1 MNGKIKEK
9 GSKGRFSRCNN
20 FTLIELLVV
29 IAIIAILAAML
40 LPALNSAKQK
50 AQVIKCVGNLR
61 QIGLIRQNYSL
72 DYGEYIMVSE
82 KQLSH
87 WIDSYQKLGY
97 IRASEL
103 TSDLFHCTWDEN
115 SIFNAIPTITALDR
129 NKNFGY
135 GSHGTYGLAGGNFNY
150 FLTRE
155 TIEGKE
161 YRYIIAKR
169 ITKPNLFFTDG
180 DAGNLYQNTAP
191 TLTTADKENRY
202 IFIHSGKMNA
212 VFMDGSAGGV
222 TVPRFEECM
231 RYEYQP
237 TITSNQV
244 VYYRDR
250 YRIERTLIIPPK

>member
-1 MNGKIKEK
+1 MK
-9 GSKGRFSRCNN
+9 GVIMKSKTKKQQANRSL

-40 LPALNSAKQK
+40 LPAQNSAKQK

-61 QIGLIRQNYSL
+61 QIGIIRHNYSL

-103 TSDLFHCTWDEN
+103 TSDLFHCTWDED
-115 SIFNAIPTITALDR
+115 SIFKAIPTLTALER

-135 GSHGTYGLAGGNFNY
+135 GSHGTYGVAGGNFNY
-150 FLTRE
+150 FLTQVK
-155 TIEGKE
+155 IEEKG

-191 TLTTADKENRY
+191 TLTTAAKENRY
-202 IFIHSGKMNA
+202 IFIHNGKMNA

>member
-1 MNGKIKEK
+1 MNGKLKEK
-9 GSKGRFSRCNN
+9 GFKERFSHCNI

-61 QIGLIRQNYSL
+61 QIGILRQNYSL
-72 DYGEYIMVSE
+72 DYGEYIMMSE
-82 KQLSH
+82 KQKSC
-87 WIDSYQKLGY
+87 WIDTYQTLGY

-103 TSDLFHCTWDEN
+103 TSDLFHCTWDGDLYFKEN
-115 SIFNAIPTITALDR
+115 PGKTVSDR
-129 NKNFGY
+129 NKYAGY

-169 ITKPNLFFTDG
+169 ITKPALFFTDG
-180 DAGNLYQNTAP
+180 DAGNLYQGTAA
-191 TLTTADKENRY
+191 TVITANKTNRY
-202 IFIHSGKMNA
+202 IFIHNGKMNV
-212 VFMDGSAGGV
+212 VFMDGSAGGI

-231 RYEYQP
+231 RYEFQP
-237 TITSNQV
+237 TITSNTV

-250 YRIERTLIIPPK
+250 YRIERQLTIPPK

>member
-1 MNGKIKEK
+1 MK
-9 GSKGRFSRCNN
+9 SKTKKQQENRSL

-87 WIDSYQKLGY
+87 WLDSYKKLGY

-103 TSDLFHCTWDEN
+103 TSDLFHCSWDEN
-115 SIFNAIPTITALDR
+115 SIFKAIPTLTALNR
-129 NKNFGY
+129 NKEFGY
-135 GSHGTYGLAGGNFNY
+135 GSHGTYGVACGNFNY
-150 FLTRE
+150 FLTQVK
-155 TIEGKE
+155 IEEKG